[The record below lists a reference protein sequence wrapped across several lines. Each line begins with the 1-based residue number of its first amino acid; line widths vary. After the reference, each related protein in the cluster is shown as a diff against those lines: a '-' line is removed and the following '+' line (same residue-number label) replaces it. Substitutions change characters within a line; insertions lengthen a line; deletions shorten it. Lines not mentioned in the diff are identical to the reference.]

1 MAAEG
6 FASQQ
11 LASSWLDNTAL
22 AVNGEAVSLAD
33 VLAHAKWKNQL
44 SFYQGATDAVLIR
57 QAAHARAL
65 TVSAEELQQAA
76 DSFRRTHHLTDAAAA
91 KAWLAARHLTVC
103 EWQRLLEAEVL
114 TGKLRDAVTANQIE
128 PYFAEHR
135 LTFDAAILSR
145 LVVPDEE
152 VARELR
158 LQIVEEGAYFY
169 ALARRYS
176 MDAATRPAGGYVGA
190 VGRAALIAVAE
201 AAVFSAI
208 AGEVVGPF
216 KLPQG
221 WTLLR
226 VESLHPAAL
235 DDTIRAKI
243 SNRLFEEWLQNAR
256 TKAHL
261 HTPLLTP
268 GATLP

>member
-6 FASQQ
+6 SASQQ

-22 AVNGEAVSLAD
+22 DVNGEAVSLTD

-44 SFYQGATDAVLIR
+44 GFYQGATDAVLIR
-57 QAAHARAL
+57 QSAHARAL

-76 DSFRRTHHLTDAAAA
+76 DSFRRAHHLTDPAAA
-91 KAWLAARHLTVC
+91 KAWLAARHLTVH
-103 EWQRLLEAEVL
+103 EWQHMLEADVL
-114 TGKLRDAVTANQIE
+114 TGKLRVTVTANQIE

-135 LTFDAAILSR
+135 LSFDAAILSR
-145 LVVPDEE
+145 LVVADEE

-176 MDAATRPAGGYVGA
+176 MDAATRPMGGYVGA
-190 VGRAALIAVAE
+190 VGRADLIAVAE
-201 AAVFSAI
+201 AAVFSAS
-208 AGEVVGPF
+208 AGEVLGPF

-226 VESLHPAAL
+226 VEAIQAAIL
-235 DDTIRAKI
+235 DDATRNKIR
-243 SNRLFEEWLQNAR
+243 NRLFEEWLQHAR
-256 TKAHL
+256 AKAQL
-261 HTPLLTP
+261 HTPLLTQS
-268 GATLP
+268 ALLL